1 MVWVTD
7 AKIVVMLCELAKGK
21 KDFIYFQY
29 ISTQY
34 VISGA
39 GGVFIFLKSCIIS
52 GFSGCS
58 KYFPTDVGET
68 QVHGNY
74 KVTCDFIRV
83 ENDDFIERELSVA
96 TVPQIDEKTTK
107 NVTHLQF
114 KTWPNYG
121 VPQGNQTKYPSLFY
135 MNEILHYILS
145 ILTHI
150 KKLGP
155 KAIAGF
161 IEHVRDCTTKR

>member
-1 MVWVTD
+1 MFAMSFHRYCNLFPFDKDIVRLPEETYINASWLQLNGFKYIATMGPMRNTCPDFWKMVWVTD
-7 AKIVVMLCELAKGK
+7 AKIVVMLCR
-21 KDFIYFQY
+21 Y
-29 ISTQY
+29 
-34 VISGA
+34 
-39 GGVFIFLKSCIIS
+39 
-52 GFSGCS
+52 GCS

-96 TVPQIDEKTTK
+96 TVSQIDEKTPK

-135 MNEILHYILS
+135 MNEILHYIFS
-145 ILTHI
+145 ILI
-150 KKLGP
+150 
-155 KAIAGF
+155 
-161 IEHVRDCTTKR
+161 HVLKN